1 MGQQTSISLA
11 YIVSICG
18 SIIGLLL
25 GIGGILVK
33 VLYSN
38 LIKRLDDLHTD
49 LKPLLSRVDRL
60 ESDMINLKEDH
71 KELKDYVYEQAKWTG
86 QHSTDIQAINRVLK
100 QQ

>member
-38 LIKRLDDLHTD
+38 IIKRLDDLHSD
-49 LKPLLSRVDRL
+49 LKPLILKVDRL
-60 ESDMINLKEDH
+60 ESDILNLKEDH
-71 KELKDYVYEQAKWTG
+71 KELRDFVYKQAEWTG
-86 QHSTDIQAINRVLK
+86 QHSTDIQAINRQLK
-100 QQ
+100 Q